1 MYNLFILT
9 CAKFQN
15 DRLTGTEGKWDI
27 QFLADFALLMAQNA
41 SFGNR
46 GFWLVEKKG
55 KVSCLANNGSKK
67 FKQVVFLMFICTL
80 HPLVHIDI
88 YKSMY
93 LLK

>member
-41 SFGNR
+41 SNEKL
-46 GFWLVEKKG
+46 GFWPVGKKS
-55 KVSCLANNGSKK
+55 KVSCLARNGSMGV
-67 FKQVVFLMFICTL
+67 KQVVFFKILF
-80 HPLVHIDI
+80 D
-88 YKSMY
+88 
-93 LLK
+93 LLLIGVSG